1 MRKRLLRMWAGIGR
15 GRLPADN
22 IDRTDIDTP
31 VRRGP
36 IPSLILCGV
45 LLITAIA
52 VGTAVMIANFRERA
66 LVNSERELENTV
78 LLLARHFDQQLEQL
92 DIVQRQLVEYINLAG
107 ITSGEDYE
115 RKMSGQ
121 DVHLMLKAK
130 IGALTYVST
139 LNLIGSDGNLINSTH
154 LWSVPS
160 ITDVGRDYFEA
171 LKSAPQATAVLS
183 NPVRSRIS
191 GDWTIKMARRLNAPN
206 GEFLGLIVGTIQLT
220 QFENFFTSV
229 ALGEGAAI
237 AMFHRDGTLLAR
249 HPHLEPMVGRNF
261 ITGSL
266 FQNVVLK
273 ADHGTTRLES
283 RIDGLDRLVSAR
295 TLSHFPIVVIAA
307 TTVSAAL
314 VDWREQTKV
323 FIGVAGL
330 SVLVIAVILLL
341 IIRQL
346 SRQHQLSKRRLAQGK
361 QRLDTAV
368 NNMTQGLVLF
378 DSSHRVVIS
387 NQRFTEMYGLSPD
400 VMKPGCSF
408 RDIIAH
414 RKQCGSFSGEVDEY
428 YSIVSRE
435 IEQRKVRRFVTKTP
449 AGRSIQITNKP
460 TADGGWVSTHEDMTE
475 RTEAERILQES
486 EKRFSGLFEHSP
498 DGLLLCNNRGEIE
511 LANTEATKIFGYT
524 SDELVGQSIELL
536 IPMDGRER
544 LIEHRDRSQAP
555 APSPMGEAKMDV
567 KALRKDGS
575 TFSADIS
582 ISPINAAGEGIFC
595 ITVRDI
601 TQRRRSEERIAH
613 LAHYDALTDLP
624 NRVMFREQM
633 EQQLKRINRGETF
646 ALFYLDIDEFKGI
659 NDSLGHHVGDE
670 LLKVVASRL
679 RGCVRET
686 DFVARLGG
694 DEFAIIQTAV
704 EHPTDVM
711 ELVTRISQVIREP
724 YECLGHQIST
734 DASIGIALA
743 PQDGTDLEQLIK
755 NADLAMYGA
764 KADGRRTHRFFEP
777 AMEASAKARRSLE
790 RDLRQA
796 IVDGG
801 FEIHYQP
808 VVDLRH
814 DEVAGCEAL
823 LRWRHPERGMV
834 SPAEFIPI
842 AEDTGLIV
850 ELGEWVLRTA
860 CAEAAGW
867 PDHVRVAVNVSP
879 VQLKCQSLALKVV
892 GALADSGLP
901 ASRLELEITE
911 AVLIRDDEA
920 ALAILHQLRAIG
932 VRIALDDFGTGY
944 SSLSYLKR
952 FPFDKIKI
960 DRCFV
965 SDIAEIDGSST
976 IVQAVVNIAAARNM
990 TTTAEGVETLEQ
1002 KERLRA
1008 LGCTEMQGYLFSAA
1022 KPGPEVRRLFGTR
1035 RKKVAA
1041 VA

>member
-1 MRKRLLRMWAGIGR
+1 MRKRLLRMWAVIGR

-45 LLITAIA
+45 LIITAIA

-92 DIVQRQLVEYINLAG
+92 DIVQRQLVEYINLAA

-171 LKSAPQATAVLS
+171 LKSDPQAAAVLS
-183 NPVRSRIS
+183 NPVKSRIS
-191 GDWTIKMARRLNAPN
+191 GDWTIKMARRLSAPN
-206 GEFLGLIVGTIQLT
+206 GEFLGLIVGTIQLS

-314 VDWREQTKV
+314 TDWREQTKV

-361 QRLDTAV
+361 QRLDTAI

-378 DSSHRVVIS
+378 NSSHRVVIS
-387 NQRFTEMYGLSPD
+387 NQRFIEMYGLSAD
-400 VMKPGCSF
+400 VVKPGCSF
-408 RDIIAH
+408 PDIIAH
-414 RKQCGSFSGEVDEY
+414 RKQCGSFGGEVDEY
-428 YSIVSRE
+428 CSIVSRE

-475 RTEAERILQES
+475 RTEAERVLQES

-536 IPMDGRER
+536 IPKDGRER
-544 LIEHRDRSQAP
+544 LIEHRDRYSQAP

-601 TQRRRSEERIAH
+601 TERRRSEERITH

-624 NRVMFREQM
+624 NRVMFREQI
-633 EQQLKRINRGETF
+633 EQQLKRINRGEKF

-659 NDSLGHHVGDE
+659 NNSLGHHVGDE

-796 IVDGG
+796 IADGG
-801 FEIHYQP
+801 FELHYQP
-808 VVDLRH
+808 LVDLNSN
-814 DEVAGCEAL
+814 EVIGCEAL

-834 SPAEFIPI
+834 SPAEFIPV

-860 CAEAAGW
+860 CAEAASW
-867 PDHVRVAVNVSP
+867 PDHVRLAVNVSP

-901 ASRLELEITE
+901 AKPAGTRNHRGGPDPRRRGGAGHPASAPRHRCSDRAGRFRHRLFLAELSE
-911 AVLIRDDEA
+911 AFP
-920 ALAILHQLRAIG
+920 
-932 VRIALDDFGTGY
+932 VRQDQ
-944 SSLSYLKR
+944 
-952 FPFDKIKI
+952 
-960 DRCFV
+960 DRPLLCQRHR
-965 SDIAEIDGSST
+965 G
-976 IVQAVVNIAAARNM
+976 N
-990 TTTAEGVETLEQ
+990 
-1002 KERLRA
+1002 
-1008 LGCTEMQGYLFSAA
+1008 
-1022 KPGPEVRRLFGTR
+1022 RRLIDDRAGGGEYR
-1035 RKKVAA
+1035 RRAQHDDDRGRRRDA
-1041 VA
+1041 